1 MNKNTKTRPCLII
14 CFLLAVS
21 LIFLSLEE
29 TSRVPLIPYNSHI
42 TIGLY
47 CFGLIILPLYRFSVS
62 MRKSILIQIFLLW
75 LLFVIS
81 IMSALWSY
89 YPYLVLK
96 RSFIIF
102 LPLIILSL
110 MVFSDKR
117 PIDTNIT
124 VLTIFSIFGFALS
137 LYGLILYFFG
147 SNLLTSEGHT
157 IQVLQL
163 GPVVLGQR
171 IYGHKPFH
179 RISSLAGNPNNLGAI
194 LMISIPATITIW
206 LTRKKNSISLLLGL
220 LIQIMALILTYSRTA
235 IACTLIII
243 CLIVVANLGL
253 KKTIAIGMLLLVVLL
268 PLVIAK
274 ISFAANNILD
284 SSRFTLDLNKREVA
298 WLPLLDSIREK
309 PFLGVGFGTSTES
322 ILQKSGVDLSAHSLH
337 IGLLSEIGIIGYT
350 LFALYWLYT
359 LIIGMFA
366 LKRAQ
371 SDCLIKAL
379 LIFCLSVSTG
389 LIFHQIFE
397 FKVLRFDY
405 MNHIWGYISF
415 TTSII
420 TGLALET
427 RQESEITT

>member
-1 MNKNTKTRPCLII
+1 M
-14 CFLLAVS
+14 
-21 LIFLSLEE
+21 
-29 TSRVPLIPYNSHI
+29 
-42 TIGLY
+42 LY
-47 CFGLIILPLYRFSVS
+47 HY
-62 MRKSILIQIFLLW
+62 
-75 LLFVIS
+75 
-81 IMSALWSY
+81 
-89 YPYLVLK
+89 
-96 RSFIIF
+96 
-102 LPLIILSL
+102 
-110 MVFSDKR
+110 
-117 PIDTNIT
+117 T
-124 VLTIFSIFGFALS
+124 VLYI
-137 LYGLILYFFG
+137 FFG

-206 LTRKKNSISLLLGL
+206 LTRKKFDFFIIGFTYTNYGVNSNIFSNCNSLYVDYN
-220 LIQIMALILTYSRTA
+220 MFNCCCKSW
-235 IACTLIII
+235 
-243 CLIVVANLGL
+243 V

-366 LKRAQ
+366 LKSPVR
-371 SDCLIKAL
+371 L
-379 LIFCLSVSTG
+379 LNKSIIDFCLSVSTG